1 MTRMVERKWL
11 TAMNCSIGRSRTDI
25 SEGLEAARRAGFERV
40 ELWWPFD
47 VPDPSEEQM
56 DEVVAVLGDLRLVAL
71 NMWAGDMEAGD
82 RGVLHRQ
89 DMPGT
94 HLTALEYF
102 HARTGVSRFNLLLG
116 AGGRRASDQQ
126 VERFA
131 KVSQAISQ
139 RFGGIAMVEP
149 LSEVEDYPI
158 CSLEDAQDLLKRAGS
173 GGLLLDVYHL
183 ATNYGA
189 DYVEQR
195 LAEVQP
201 VHVQVADV
209 PGRGEPGS
217 GKLPLE
223 RWVKTLRSRG
233 FKEEVVGEWL

>member
-1 MTRMVERKWL
+1 
-11 TAMNCSIGRSRTDI
+11 
-25 SEGLEAARRAGFERV
+25 
-40 ELWWPFD
+40 
-47 VPDPSEEQM
+47 M

-89 DMPGT
+89 DMPGA

-102 HARTGVSRFNLLLG
+102 HERTGVSRFNLLLG

-149 LSEVEDYPI
+149 LSGVEGYPI
-158 CSLEDAQDLLKRAGS
+158 RSLEDARDFLERAGC
-173 GGLLLDVYHL
+173 GGLLLDLYHL
-183 ATNYGA
+183 AMNHGA
-189 DYVEQR
+189 DYVEDR
-195 LAEVQP
+195 LAEVHP
-201 VHVQVADV
+201 AHIQVADV

-223 RWVKTLRSRG
+223 RWVKALRLRG
-233 FKEEVVGEWL
+233 YKEDVVGEWL